1 MLQELERKIQEQR
14 QLANDIAKQQEEL
27 RRLQNIN
34 RNFAPQKRNT
44 RTLSNTT
51 SAIEN
56 PNGSHL
62 NNNNNN
68 NRNGVLN
75 RAITNSGQSFARN
88 YFRQT
93 SQRRSKF
100 NNGNNLRQRS
110 GRNIQRNDNDNL
122 RSKVNS
128 NANRFGGVSSQ
139 NQWDSKTNNK
149 DNMWV
154 TNRQK
159 NAFRPAFNTNSANKV
174 NSRHRTEVPFRH
186 TPRKN
191 INAHSRSSP
200 NVMIQTKSG
209 RSNTHAVKGIPIQYN
224 VHHTINN
231 MNNTGNRNRNQN
243 HNVQTSEIKRR
254 KDNFMNKIKE
264 RNRNWQPVG
273 NWQRK
278 DKDIV
283 QSSNTNGFLNNRKN
297 NRKIH
302 QNLRNTLR
310 TSFVKPLSAAPNKA
324 LGHEEISVF
333 PQHVPTLDVRESIQF
348 PNTRSFA
355 GSMPLR
361 QTAAQNPHMNSR
373 NRNPNHQNPHTSP
386 TWRNRATNVTSDV
399 RHFDKRVKTIQ
410 PDTAIVIRYR
420 DGQVQIGT
428 DEFVKVR
435 NDNIREMVESKS
447 QKDKFGNAQ
456 GVKNTM
462 PYFPVWNQQ
471 SAIVDNK
478 PVVATRPN
486 VQLWDKF
493 ASRNQ
498 DTSLS
503 NFNSNVHDSQN
514 NTYKAAMPLLL
525 SHNNTAYVTPIVET
539 NHRISSFHHM
549 SSKDILSVP
558 NQSQP
563 PLVINKQRGVSQ
575 AIVSQKGSSESTN
588 SGGSQVTQQ
597 HATDIHNDVSQFR
610 YSPKAA
616 SLSGSGASAVS
627 QSVQQN
633 YVITNG
639 QRTQP
644 SMVES
649 NVSNKGTMPVPNQGQ
664 PPLMINKQRD
674 VSQAI
679 VSQKGSS
686 ESTNSGGSQVTQQH
700 ATDIHNAGSQFRY
713 SPKAASLHG
722 SGASAVSQSVHQNY
736 VITNGQRTQPSMV
749 ESNVF
754 DANMRLQQPQNSQR
768 QHVASQQTNGSPQ
781 VVQVHTTISQRNHQ
795 VPQRQNV
802 RPLYLNKQQVHQTS
816 VQRNMASSQVVQRP
830 THWAHQEIGNV
841 TEQGRAAPTI
851 VQTKPLSHDQWV
863 QPSTA
868 QQHVTLNNNQMP
880 VSVNRQPSV
889 SQVIQIPT
897 TPVEQQNQQAAPKRS
912 IPHQV
917 LHANAYTRKDV
928 YSATAPQQTYLNSQ
942 DVPAATTHAQTYST
956 GQNMHSEAAAQLP
969 EMTEVVNVNV
979 VANQQPL
986 QTAQTASN
994 NVNDHSPVLKQTAQN
1009 NQHLL
1014 PSPYADPGTQ
1024 IRIPTIPTNQQDI
1037 RQTGKTA
1044 QDASLQVANQTQ
1056 DPSLSD
1062 TQQILK
1068 TLLAVLQGTN
1078 AQKASTLDNKP
1089 VVQTVNVGP
1098 PNARVDTSVHAYAP
1112 PNQAPVVQTVQ
1123 PEIQNVQTP
1132 AQLPVVSNIQRIIP
1146 TLTAVERGTNQ
1157 EASVAKSAS
1166 LTNQQLLQTLQAAI
1180 SQVSNV
1186 KPAIFQTID
1195 SSNAVPQNIQT
1206 AQADTSHLNVQT
1218 PANIAQVAPVT
1229 SVVGSNLNVAQY
1241 PNVQSMAYGASP
1253 FQSPFGHQM
1262 ENFGMGNLGMG
1273 NMWGMG
1279 MHNPA
1284 AQAQMWQQLM
1294 LGGDSIDIPDPP
1306 DPTPTVMAP
1315 TPTEMASTSSV
1326 AASQQTPVSG
1336 MAGPPKIEVEVEGA
1350 PPVPTTTETTTTTT
1364 TTTTIAT
1371 TSTVKPKPKAK
1382 PKVSAKV
1389 ASNKKSNSD
1398 IINSIALK
1406 LAALLGKP
1414 QGLSLTQH
1422 NVVGAAAKVRNKVS
1436 NVVNRN
1442 TLEPKAKTM
1451 DNPVVNVVKA
1461 VPQTET
1467 VNSKTIKINTNYA
1480 KPVKA
1485 KTVEID
1491 NAQPLQLP
1499 VTFLSGKVPKK
1510 RKTVQTLVNTA
1521 DLNVINPEV
1530 DPVLA
1535 GVDVKKVNAEQIGAG
1550 PEIVKTD
1557 HINLNMFGSLKD
1569 FQPTHTPQPVVD
1581 VKPDKLIDITNVLT
1595 GKNTLDGIVSVG
1607 SAANVKSDPGTNGQ
1621 VIQTNNVDPLVMDN
1635 LINTLGAKKV
1645 TTITTVSPLVVN
1657 YQNVAPAPSVT
1668 SVNAP
1673 SKNNDTTAFIK
1684 TAVVDLLS
1692 QIKQLW
1698 TNSDLSTS
1706 STTTTQVQYSSI

>member
-1 MLQELERKIQEQR
+1 MGNFAPNRPGTRNFQSPRNNQQSFWNEHQQMLQELERKIQEQR

-34 RNFAPQKRNT
+34 RNFAPQKGNT

-62 NNNNNN
+62 NNNN
-68 NRNGVLN
+68 RNGVLN
-75 RAITNSGQSFARN
+75 RAITNSGQSFAAN
-88 YFRQT
+88 HFRQT
-93 SQRRSKF
+93 SQRRNKF

-122 RSKVNS
+122 RPKVNS

-139 NQWDSKTNNK
+139 NQWDSKTNNNN
-149 DNMWV
+149 NMWV
-154 TNRQK
+154 TNRQN

-209 RSNTHAVKGIPIQYN
+209 RSNIHAVKGIPIQFN

-264 RNRNWQPVG
+264 RKRNWQPVG

-399 RHFDKRVKTIQ
+399 RHFDKRVKPNQ

-435 NDNIREMVESKS
+435 NDNIRGMVESKS

-498 DTSLS
+498 NTSLS

-539 NHRISSFHHM
+539 NHRISSLHHM
-549 SSKDILSVP
+549 SSKGTLPVP

-575 AIVSQKGSSESTN
+575 AIVSQKESSESTN

-597 HATDIHNDVSQFR
+597 YATDIHNAGSQFR
-610 YSPKAA
+610 YSPKAT
-616 SLSGSGASAVS
+616 SLHGSGASAVS

-644 SMVES
+644 SMIES
-649 NVSNKGTMPVPNQGQ
+649 N
-664 PPLMINKQRD
+664 L
-674 VSQAI
+674 
-679 VSQKGSS
+679 
-686 ESTNSGGSQVTQQH
+686 
-700 ATDIHNAGSQFRY
+700 
-713 SPKAASLHG
+713 
-722 SGASAVSQSVHQNY
+722 
-736 VITNGQRTQPSMV
+736 
-749 ESNVF
+749 F
-754 DANMRLQQPQNSQR
+754 DANMRLQQPQNIQSKR

-781 VVQVHTTISQRNHQ
+781 VVQVHTSMSQRNHQ

-830 THWAHQEIGNV
+830 THWAHQEIGHV

-928 YSATAPQQTYLNSQ
+928 YAATVPQPTYLNNQ

-994 NVNDHSPVLKQTAQN
+994 NVNDHSPVLKQTTQN

-1024 IRIPTIPTNQQDI
+1024 IRTPTIPTNQQDI

-1056 DPSLSD
+1056 NQSLSD

-1078 AQKASTLDNKP
+1078 AQKAATLDNTP

-1112 PNQAPVVQTVQ
+1112 PNQPPVVQTVQ

-1132 AQLPVVSNIQRIIP
+1132 AQFPVVSNIQRIIP
-1146 TLTAVERGTNQ
+1146 TLTAVQRGTNQ

-1186 KPAIFQTID
+1186 KPAIVQTID

-1206 AQADTSHLNVQT
+1206 SQADTSHLNVQT
-1218 PANIAQVAPVT
+1218 PANIAQVAPIS

-1253 FQSPFGHQM
+1253 FHSPFGHQM

-1284 AQAQMWQQLM
+1284 VQAQMWQQLM

-1315 TPTEMASTSSV
+1315 TPTVMASTSSV

-1371 TSTVKPKPKAK
+1371 TSTVKPKPKPK
-1382 PKVSAKV
+1382 PKVAAKV

-1451 DNPVVNVVKA
+1451 ANPVVNVVKT

-1530 DPVLA
+1530 EPVLA
-1535 GVDVKKVNAEQIGAG
+1535 GVDVKKANAEQIGAG

-1595 GKNTLDGIVSVG
+1595 GKNILDGIVSVG
-1607 SAANVKSDPGTNGQ
+1607 SAANVKSDPGTHGQ

-1635 LINTLGAKKV
+1635 LKNILDAKKV

-1698 TNSDLSTS
+1698 MNSDLSTS
-1706 STTTTQVQYSSI
+1706 SITTTQVQYSSI